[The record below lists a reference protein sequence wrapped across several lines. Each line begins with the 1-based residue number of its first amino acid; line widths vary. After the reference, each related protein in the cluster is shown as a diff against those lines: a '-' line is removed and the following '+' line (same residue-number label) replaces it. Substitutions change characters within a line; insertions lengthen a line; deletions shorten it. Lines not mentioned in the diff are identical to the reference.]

1 MLLLDSTLYPKL
13 LKPFSHLQAE
23 CTYNRE
29 KFDSFGRRR
38 RRSID
43 SDNANNAIN
52 ATNADLTLSQEI
64 LVLDFNEE
72 LPSNVP
78 KYSMPSDPLDSNYI
92 EPNPAFNTNFQHR
105 RPQPR
110 HHKEA
115 YGPSYEREYGE
126 SCPTR
131 NSVLV
136 LSVVCGMLLLLYIAS
151 AVCFM
156 AKNRPWRG
164 SHMGHNG
171 HHKHIIQ

>member
-1 MLLLDSTLYPKL
+1 MS
-13 LKPFSHLQAE
+13 
-23 CTYNRE
+23 
-29 KFDSFGRRR
+29 
-38 RRSID
+38 
-43 SDNANNAIN
+43 NAVSPN

-72 LPSNVP
+72 LPSNIP
-78 KYSMPSDPLDSNYI
+78 KYSMSADSLDSNYI
-92 EPNPAFNTNFQHR
+92 EPNPSSTYNSNQR
-105 RPQPR
+105 RS
-110 HHKEA
+110 HHNHNREG
-115 YGPSYEREYGE
+115 YGPSQEREFGSGE

-156 AKNRPWRG
+156 AKSRPWRG
-164 SHMGHNG
+164 SPMGHG